1 MEEEISVGRQ
11 QYGGY
16 LVLLIGAIML
26 VFGGQATW
34 ASGWFLGQ
42 ETADSTSS
50 EEVVGDT
57 LTTVVEDNMLLS
69 MPAMASSESG
79 DEGLVADDAAPPIPD
94 ILAQTVA
101 NQPLPVIEESSLA
114 PAPNPHTFQI
124 TPPNHTFQTYLV
136 ERGDT
141 PNIIAGKFDISAE
154 TLLGGNPWLS
164 QESNQLRAGTE
175 LIILPVDG
183 VLHSVAPGETV
194 ESIAEQYQIP
204 AADIIAYESNNLE
217 FPYRLQPETEI
228 LVPGAVIGQFY
239 WTAPKEVAGSGGG
252 QQWAVQGTGTYVWP
266 VTGRCVTNFY
276 WYGHPGL
283 DVSLAIGSP
292 VVASDRGTVT
302 WASWASGPYFDYG
315 NLVVINHGNGYET
328 LYAHLNSIN
337 VYPGQVVEQGQY
349 IGASGNTG
357 RSSGPHIHFEIR
369 YNDFRDNPL
378 NYLGG
383 SVQDCT

>member
-1 MEEEISVGRQ
+1 MEEETDAGRP

-16 LVLLIGAIML
+16 LVLLIAAIML

-34 ASGWFLGQ
+34 ASGWFAVWDG
-42 ETADSTSS
+42 TAVPIPPTTAT
-50 EEVVGDT
+50 ET
-57 LTTVVEDNMLLS
+57 LTDLSALSATGMDSEVEIG
-69 MPAMASSESG
+69 AES
-79 DEGLVADDAAPPIPD
+79 VIPTDD

-101 NQPLPVIEESSLA
+101 NQPLPVIQENSLA
-114 PAPNPHTFQI
+114 PAPNPHTFQT
-124 TPPNHTFQTYLV
+124 TPPSHNFQTYVV

-141 PNIIAGKFDISAE
+141 PNIIANRFNISAE

-183 VLHSVAPGETV
+183 VLHTVAPGETV
-194 ESIAEQYQIP
+194 ESIAELYEIP
-204 AADIIAYESNNLE
+204 VADIITYGSNNLE

-228 LVPGAVIGQFY
+228 LVPGARIGQFY
-239 WTAPKEVAGSGGG
+239 WTAPKQVAGSGG
-252 QQWAVQGTGTYVWP
+252 QQWAVRGTGTYVWP

-315 NLVVINHGNGYET
+315 NLIVINHGNGYET
-328 LYAHLNSIN
+328 LYAHLNGIN
-337 VYPGQVVEQGQY
+337 VFPGQVVEQGQS
-349 IGASGNTG
+349 IGTSGNTG
-357 RSSGPHIHFEIR
+357 RSSGPHLHFEIR

>member
-1 MEEEISVGRQ
+1 MDEQKRTRPP

-16 LVLLIGAIML
+16 LILLIGAVML

-34 ASGWFLGQ
+34 ASGWFSDQ
-42 ETADSTSS
+42 ETAVFDTYPLDSAENMATMLMPMSADEQEL
-50 EEVVGDT
+50 EESLAT
-57 LTTVVEDNMLLS
+57 
-69 MPAMASSESG
+69 
-79 DEGLVADDAAPPIPD
+79 PIPD
-94 ILAQTVA
+94 ILAQVA
-101 NQPLPVIEESSLA
+101 HEPLPIIEESSLV
-114 PAPNPHTFQI
+114 PNPNPHTFQI
-124 TPPNHTFQTYLV
+124 TPPNHTFQTYTV

-141 PNIIAGKFDISAE
+141 PNIIASKFDISAE

-164 QESNQLRAGTE
+164 QESSQLPSGTE

-183 VLHSVAPGETV
+183 VLHTVAPGETV
-194 ESIAEQYQIP
+194 ESIAELYQIP
-204 AADIIAYESNNLE
+204 AADIIAYESNNLA
-217 FPYRLQPETEI
+217 FPYRLQPEMEI
-228 LVPGAVIGQFY
+228 LVPGAKIGQFY
-239 WTAPKEVAGSGGG
+239 WTAPKQVAGSG

-283 DVSLAIGSP
+283 DVALPIGSP
-292 VVASDRGTVT
+292 TVASDRGTVT

-315 NLVVINHGNGYET
+315 NLIVINHGNGYET
-328 LYAHLNSIN
+328 LYAHLSSIN
-337 VYPGQVVEQGQY
+337 VYAGQVVEQGQY
-349 IGASGNTG
+349 IGATGNTG

>member
-1 MEEEISVGRQ
+1 MEEERNNAGRP

-34 ASGWFLGQ
+34 ASGWLAAQ
-42 ETADSTSS
+42 DTATEANALPAVTTGISLST
-50 EEVVGDT
+50 EENSPSD
-57 LTTVVEDNMLLS
+57 
-69 MPAMASSESG
+69 MPAVAAAEESELP
-79 DEGLVADDAAPPIPD
+79 DELATPVTD

-101 NQPLPVIEESSLA
+101 NQPLPVIQESSLA
-114 PAPNPHTFQI
+114 PAPNPRTFQT
-124 TPPNHTFQTYLV
+124 TPPNHNFQTYVV

-141 PNIIAGKFDISAE
+141 PNIIASKFDISAE

-175 LIILPVDG
+175 LVILPIDG
-183 VLHSVAPGETV
+183 VLHTVGPGETI
-194 ESIAEQYQIP
+194 ESIAELYEIP
-204 AADIIAYESNNLE
+204 AEAIIAYESNNLE

-228 LVPGAVIGQFY
+228 LVPGAKIGQFY
-239 WTAPKEVAGSGGG
+239 WTAPKEVAGSGG

-283 DVSLAIGSP
+283 DVALAVGSP

-315 NLVVINHGNGYET
+315 NLIVINHGNGYET

-337 VYPGQVVEQGQY
+337 VYPGQVVEQGQF

-383 SVQDCT
+383 SAQDCT

>member
-1 MEEEISVGRQ
+1 MDEERGTSRP

-16 LVLLIGAIML
+16 LVLLVGAVML

-34 ASGWFLGQ
+34 ASSWFGGQ
-42 ETADSTSS
+42 DSAVSTT
-50 EEVVGDT
+50 DP
-57 LTTVVEDNMLLS
+57 LTTDGETLQLFAIQ
-69 MPAMASSESG
+69 PAA
-79 DEGLVADDAAPPIPD
+79 DEAAAAELTTAPTLVPD
-94 ILAQTVA
+94 ILTQTVS
-101 NQPLPVIEESSLA
+101 NQPLPVVQDNSLA
-114 PAPNPHTFQI
+114 PAPNPHTFQ
-124 TPPNHTFQTYLV
+124 TKPPSHNFQTYV
-136 ERGDT
+136 IQRGDT
-141 PNIIAGKFDISAE
+141 PNIIASRFNISAE

-175 LIILPVDG
+175 VVILPVDG
-183 VLHSVAPGETV
+183 VLHTVAPGETV
-194 ESIAEQYQIP
+194 DSIAELYQVP

-239 WTAPKEVAGSGGG
+239 WTAPKEVAGSGG
-252 QQWAVQGTGTYVWP
+252 QQWAVRGTGTYVWP

-283 DVSLAIGSP
+283 DVALPIGSP

-315 NLVVINHGNGYET
+315 NLIVINHGNGYET
-328 LYAHLNSIN
+328 LYAHLNGIN
-337 VYPGQVVEQGQY
+337 VFPGQVVEQGQS
-349 IGASGNTG
+349 IGTSGNTG
-357 RSSGPHIHFEIR
+357 RSSGPHLHFEIR

>member
-1 MEEEISVGRQ
+1 MEEEKNTDQ
-11 QYGGY
+11 PQFGGY
-16 LVLLIGAIML
+16 LVLLIAAIML
-26 VFGGQATW
+26 VSGQAIW
-34 ASGWFLGQ
+34 ATGWLAAQ
-42 ETADSTSS
+42 DATTLADS
-50 EEVVGDT
+50 GQADT
-57 LTTVVEDNMLLS
+57 GAASTTANSLPELS
-69 MPAMASSESG
+69 ALAIVTETESLDELAS
-79 DEGLVADDAAPPIPD
+79 PIPD

-101 NQPLPVIEESSLA
+101 NRPLPVIQESSLA
-114 PAPNPHTFQI
+114 PAPNPHTFQT
-124 TPPNHTFQTYLV
+124 TPPTHDFQIYLV

-141 PNIIAGKFDISAE
+141 PNIIANKFDISPE

-175 LIILPVDG
+175 LIILPIDG
-183 VLHSVAPGETV
+183 VLHTVAPGETV
-194 ESIAEQYQIP
+194 ESIADLYQVP

-217 FPYRLQPETEI
+217 FPYRLQPETKI
-228 LVPGAVIGQFY
+228 LVPGAQIGQFY
-239 WTAPKEVAGSGGG
+239 WTAPKQVAGSGG

-283 DVSLAIGSP
+283 DVALSIGSP

-315 NLVVINHGNGYET
+315 NLIVINHGNGYET
-328 LYAHLNSIN
+328 LYAHLSSIN
-337 VYPGQVVEQGQY
+337 VYAGQVVEQGQY

>member
-1 MEEEISVGRQ
+1 MEEERIDTGRPQ
-11 QYGGY
+11 FGGY
-16 LVLLIGAIML
+16 LVLLIGAVML

-34 ASGWFLGQ
+34 ASDWLAAQ
-42 ETADSTSS
+42 DTTTDANLLQSATAGMALSAA
-50 EEVVGDT
+50 
-57 LTTVVEDNMLLS
+57 EDNRLDLSAAVAAAESALL
-69 MPAMASSESG
+69 
-79 DEGLVADDAAPPIPD
+79 DELATPVPD

-101 NQPLPVIEESSLA
+101 NQPLPVIQENSLA
-114 PAPNPHTFQI
+114 PAPNPHTFQT
-124 TPPNHTFQTYLV
+124 TPPNHNFQTYVV

-141 PNIIAGKFDISAE
+141 PNIIASKFNISAE

-175 LIILPVDG
+175 LIILPIDG
-183 VLHSVAPGETV
+183 VLHTVGPGETV
-194 ESIAEQYQIP
+194 ESIAELYEIP
-204 AADIIAYESNNLE
+204 VEEIIAYESNSLE

-228 LVPGAVIGQFY
+228 LVPGARIGQFY
-239 WTAPKEVAGSGGG
+239 WTAPKEVAGSGG
-252 QQWAVQGTGTYVWP
+252 QQWAVRGTGTYVWP

-283 DVSLAIGSP
+283 DVALAIGSP

-315 NLVVINHGNGYET
+315 NLIVINHGNGYET
-328 LYAHLNSIN
+328 LYAHLNGIN

-357 RSSGPHIHFEIR
+357 RSSGPHLHFEIR

>member
-1 MEEEISVGRQ
+1 MEEERNVGQ

-26 VFGGQATW
+26 VIGGQTTW
-34 ASGWFLGQ
+34 ASGWLSAPTTAV
-42 ETADSTSS
+42 TADT
-50 EEVVGDT
+50 DA
-57 LTTVVEDNMLLS
+57 L
-69 MPAMASSESG
+69 
-79 DEGLVADDAAPPIPD
+79 LVAVVPLVSENDGEIVSQAETFGPTPD

-101 NQPLPVIEESSLA
+101 NHPLPVIQESSLA
-114 PAPNPHTFQI
+114 PAPNPHTLQI
-124 TPPNHTFQTYLV
+124 TPPNHNFQTYVV

-141 PNIIAGKFDISAE
+141 PNIIAAKYDISAE

-164 QESNQLRAGTE
+164 QESNQLRAGAE

-183 VLHSVAPGETV
+183 VLHPVAPGETI
-194 ESIAEQYQIP
+194 ESIAELYQVP

-228 LVPGAVIGQFY
+228 LVPGAQIGQFY
-239 WTAPKEVAGSGGG
+239 WTAPKTVAGSGG

-266 VTGRCVTNFY
+266 VTGRCVSNFY

-283 DVSLAIGSP
+283 DVALAIGSP

-315 NLVVINHGNGYET
+315 NLIVINHGNGYET
-328 LYAHLNSIN
+328 LYAHLSSIN
-337 VYPGQVVEQGQY
+337 VYPGQVVQQGQY
-349 IGASGNTG
+349 IGATGNTG

-383 SVQDCT
+383 SVQDCS

>member
-1 MEEEISVGRQ
+1 MEEEAVMSQSENVGQQ

-16 LVLLIGAIML
+16 LVLLVVTVML

-34 ASGWFLGQ
+34 AGGRLSPQATELSDEAVPGMVADSELAVLALTVGSDNPE
-42 ETADSTSS
+42 ETA
-50 EEVVGDT
+50 E
-57 LTTVVEDNMLLS
+57 TTDQTQE
-69 MPAMASSESG
+69 
-79 DEGLVADDAAPPIPD
+79 AAPD
-94 ILAQTVA
+94 ILAQTLA
-101 NQPLPVIEESSLA
+101 NQPLPVIQESSLA
-114 PAPNPHTFQI
+114 PAPNPHTFQT
-124 TPPNHTFQTYLV
+124 TPPSHNFQTYVV

-141 PNIIAGKFDISAE
+141 PNIIASKFNISAE

-175 LIILPVDG
+175 LIILPIDG
-183 VLHSVAPGETV
+183 VLHTVGPGETV
-194 ESIAEQYQIP
+194 ESIAELYEIP

-228 LVPGAVIGQFY
+228 LIPGAKIGQFY
-239 WTAPKEVAGSGGG
+239 WTAPKEVAGSGG
-252 QQWAVQGTGTYVWP
+252 QQWAVRGTGTYVWP

-315 NLVVINHGNGYET
+315 NLIVINHGNGYET

>member
-1 MEEEISVGRQ
+1 MEEERIDTGRPQ
-11 QYGGY
+11 FGGY
-16 LVLLIGAIML
+16 LVLLIAAVML

-34 ASGWFLGQ
+34 ASDWLAAQ
-42 ETADSTSS
+42 DTTTDANLLQSATAGMALSAA
-50 EEVVGDT
+50 
-57 LTTVVEDNMLLS
+57 EDNRLDLSAAVAAEESALL
-69 MPAMASSESG
+69 
-79 DEGLVADDAAPPIPD
+79 DELATPVPD

-101 NQPLPVIEESSLA
+101 NQPLPVIQENSLV
-114 PAPNPHTFQI
+114 PAPNPY
-124 TPPNHTFQTYLV
+124 TFQTTPPTHNFQTYVV

-141 PNIIAGKFDISAE
+141 PNIIANKFNISAE

-175 LIILPVDG
+175 LIILPIDG
-183 VLHSVAPGETV
+183 VLHTVGPGETV
-194 ESIAEQYQIP
+194 ESIAELYEIP
-204 AADIIAYESNNLE
+204 VEEIIAYESNNLE
-217 FPYRLQPETEI
+217 FPYRLQPEMEI
-228 LVPGAVIGQFY
+228 LVPGARIGQFY
-239 WTAPKEVAGSGGG
+239 WTAPKEVAGSGG
-252 QQWAVQGTGTYVWP
+252 QQWAVRGTGTYIWP

-283 DVSLAIGSP
+283 DVALAIGSP

-315 NLVVINHGNGYET
+315 NLIVINHGNGYET
-328 LYAHLNSIN
+328 LYAHLNGIN

-357 RSSGPHIHFEIR
+357 RSSGPHLHFEIR

>member
-1 MEEEISVGRQ
+1 MDLPAAETPLNEMPNEM
-11 QYGGY
+11 
-16 LVLLIGAIML
+16 AI
-26 VFGGQATW
+26 
-34 ASGWFLGQ
+34 
-42 ETADSTSS
+42 
-50 EEVVGDT
+50 
-57 LTTVVEDNMLLS
+57 
-69 MPAMASSESG
+69 PES
-79 DEGLVADDAAPPIPD
+79 D
-94 ILAQTVA
+94 ILAQTA
-101 NQPLPVIEESSLA
+101 STQPLPVMQDNSLA
-114 PAPNPHTFQI
+114 PAPNPHTFQ
-124 TPPNHTFQTYLV
+124 TKPPEHNFQTYV
-136 ERGDT
+136 IERGDT
-141 PNIIAGKFDISAE
+141 PNIIASRFDISPE

-164 QESNQLRAGTE
+164 QESNQLRAGAE
-175 LIILPVDG
+175 VVILPVDG
-183 VLHSVAPGETV
+183 VLHTVAPGETV
-194 ESIAEQYQIP
+194 DSIAELYQVP

-239 WTAPKEVAGSGGG
+239 WTAPKEVAGSGG
-252 QQWAVQGTGTYVWP
+252 QQWAVRGTGTYIWP

-315 NLVVINHGNGYET
+315 NLIVINHGNGYET
-328 LYAHLNSIN
+328 LYAHLNGIN
-337 VYPGQVVEQGQY
+337 VFPGQVVEQGQS
-349 IGASGNTG
+349 IGTSGNTG
-357 RSSGPHIHFEIR
+357 RSSGPHLHFEIR